1 MTDHAFAATSGI
13 MMAYTALHIQNSAS
27 SQERSL
33 LLRLAQGVI
42 LSFSLCCVG
51 CSVIGFVGMKS
62 SQPPS
67 GSVRPPAVDSPIG
80 KVSAPIA
87 VERSEYWHPAMGT
100 RFKIVVLTPVG
111 KSAEA
116 SVESA
121 FARID
126 EIEKVASDWDRN
138 SEVRVLCRSVPHIE
152 PMKMSDDLR
161 RILSLSQIIYER
173 SSGRF
178 DITLGG
184 WTRLWRR
191 CHKAG
196 RIPSPEELAKASVGQ
211 GMHHLQLSDQGIYCT
226 ASQLA
231 LDLGGIAKGFAVDEA
246 LKVMIDQGYP
256 HSLVD
261 GGGDIAFGPPAP
273 SSKGWIIESPSG
285 VFQFDQSGAVATSGD
300 SARYIEV
307 DGVRYSHILDPRTG
321 FGLQSSRTITVYSR
335 SCAEADAMATALSIP
350 SQVVPDPLLQQ
361 LQPYESVHIIPHGT
375 NVIER
380 FGEFKGVEVQVEP
393 VLEAPN

>member
-1 MTDHAFAATSGI
+1 
-13 MMAYTALHIQNSAS
+13 
-27 SQERSL
+27 
-33 LLRLAQGVI
+33 
-42 LSFSLCCVG
+42 
-51 CSVIGFVGMKS
+51 
-62 SQPPS
+62 
-67 GSVRPPAVDSPIG
+67 
-80 KVSAPIA
+80 
-87 VERSEYWHPAMGT
+87 
-100 RFKIVVLTPVG
+100 VG

-161 RILSLSQIIYER
+161 RILSLSQMIYER

-178 DITLGG
+178 DVTLGG

-246 LKVMIDQGYP
+246 LKVMIDHGYP

-285 VFQFDQSGAVATSGD
+285 VFQFDQAGAVATSGD

-307 DGVRYSHILDPRTG
+307 GGVRYSHILDPRTG

-375 NVIER
+375 IGIER

-393 VLEAPN
+393 VFEAPN